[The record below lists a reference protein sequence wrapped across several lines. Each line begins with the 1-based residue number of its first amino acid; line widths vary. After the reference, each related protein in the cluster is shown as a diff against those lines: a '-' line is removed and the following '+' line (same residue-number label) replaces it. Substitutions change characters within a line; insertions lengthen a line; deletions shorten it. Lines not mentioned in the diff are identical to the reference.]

1 MLVTNI
7 NHFSVLKY
15 DISQKLEAEC
25 SLWTY
30 LSSTWRALVVGFSSD
45 VLLVE
50 VVAHP

>member
-15 DISQKLEAEC
+15 DISQKLEAEY